1 MAKEHEALLKSK
13 GWTLGPRGDG
23 QFAVKDSSGQQIGV
37 GPDEDAAVDAALA
50 YSDPDHEPEESS
62 PVSVD
67 AAEFDEDEEG

>member
-1 MAKEHEALLKSK
+1 MMAKEHEALLKSK

-50 YSDPDHEPEESS
+50 YSDPGHESA
-62 PVSVD
+62 PVENGAIFD
-67 AAEFDEDEEG
+67 DEDDEG